1 MIGFA
6 AITVAAM
13 PLGRRAFSA
22 AALSA
27 TLAGVPSP
35 LPAATLAPPSLAQRL
50 ATPRFSRLEL
60 LKPDLTTSRP
70 DTLHYPSWM
79 LGTWRVENA
88 VVAFSM
94 PLGSAFVD
102 DFVQQS
108 ARADVR
114 KAEELS
120 YQLRWVRAPAP
131 AGDGALVAVQDRGFN
146 ALQETRAFLGEDGTC
161 EAAAFAMSASAPHGE
176 LRLGFRD
183 EEAALSNP
191 LKPPPRL
198 IEQLVIEWCQ
208 WQRLGVPGGAGEG
221 FVTSELIRQQLLGE
235 GEPPMQVESIVRCIS
250 PRSPLDLP

>member
-1 MIGFA
+1 
-6 AITVAAM
+6 M

-131 AGDGALVAVQDRGFN
+131 AGDGATELAAELAGAATGVAW
-146 ALQETRAFLGEDGTC
+146 A
-161 EAAAFAMSASAPHGE
+161 
-176 LRLGFRD
+176 
-183 EEAALSNP
+183 
-191 LKPPPRL
+191 PPPR
-198 IEQLVIEWCQ
+198 ESPPK
-208 WQRLGVPGGAGEG
+208 RLPASSAGVDTVPPDAGPASGANA
-221 FVTSELIRQQLLGE
+221 
-235 GEPPMQVESIVRCIS
+235 
-250 PRSPLDLP
+250 